1 MLIRVKFLL
10 IVLLGYL
17 VATFLNY
24 GRYVQG
30 DFSIY
35 FAAGRRV
42 SNNLS
47 LYDVD
52 NNLYVYGPLLAHLL
66 SPFSNLGELQASRA
80 WLILSIIAVNIS
92 AWVICRLFSS
102 HFSLECFILSASI
115 LNISFASRNNLG
127 NGNVMAFV
135 LLALVLSLGLA
146 LEGGG
151 SKKNVLALALMT
163 LFVFE
168 VKTYIAIFLILF
180 LIICK
185 KIKPLLVF
193 GGLVLISN
201 LFYLSTSGN
210 SYLNWLD
217 SLKLRSENL
226 REGSDQ
232 ATIFVFLSNLASDSN
247 LIFLALVMS
256 SYLALLILMFKALL
270 KHGANK
276 KNQGLVLFAA
286 SPIITVFAHGQDFI
300 VSTLVLVVVLLY
312 FGAQPAGIIVGRNYL
327 IIATGLLIN
336 WTNEQVLAVLPIL
349 FVIAITLNR
358 VNMSKG
364 NVSLALS
371 IAFCSMLFLRHL
383 LNQDGDI
390 QYVAYNFQ
398 ALIFGLT
405 VFFAAINIQVNKSI
419 AEKSN

>member
-1 MLIRVKFLL
+1 
-10 IVLLGYL
+10 
-17 VATFLNY
+17 
-24 GRYVQG
+24 
-30 DFSIY
+30 
-35 FAAGRRV
+35 
-42 SNNLS
+42 
-47 LYDVD
+47 
-52 NNLYVYGPLLAHLL
+52 
-66 SPFSNLGELQASRA
+66 
-80 WLILSIIAVNIS
+80 
-92 AWVICRLFSS
+92 
-102 HFSLECFILSASI
+102 
-115 LNISFASRNNLG
+115 
-127 NGNVMAFV
+127 MAFV

-193 GGLVLISN
+193 VGLVLISN

-210 SYLNWLD
+210 SYLNWLN

-349 FVIAITLNR
+349 FVIAITLNS
-358 VNMSKG
+358 VNMNKG
-364 NVSLALS
+364 NVSLALG
-371 IAFCSMLFLRHL
+371 IACCSMLFLRHL

>member
-1 MLIRVKFLL
+1 MRMRVKILL
-10 IVLLGYL
+10 LALLGYL
-17 VATFLNY
+17 VAIFLNY

-35 FAAGRRV
+35 FVAGRRV
-42 SNNLS
+42 RNNLS
-47 LYDVD
+47 LYDAD

-66 SPFSNLGELQASRA
+66 SPFSNLDELQASRA

-92 AWVICRLFSS
+92 AWVICRLFLAT
-102 HFSLECFILSASI
+102 FPIECFILSASI
-115 LNISFASRNNLG
+115 LNLSFASRNNLG

-146 LEGGG
+146 LEKEG
-151 SKKNVLALALMT
+151 KKNILVLALIT

-185 KIKPLLVF
+185 KIKSLLAF
-193 GGLVLISN
+193 GALVLITN
-201 LFYLSTSGN
+201 VFYLSTSDN
-210 SYLNWLD
+210 SYLNWLE

-226 REGSDQ
+226 RDGTDQ

-247 LIFLALVMS
+247 LIFLVLVIS
-256 SYLALLILMFKALL
+256 SYLVLLFLMFKALL
-270 KHGANK
+270 IHSTNK
-276 KNQGLVLFAA
+276 KYQGLILFAA
-286 SPIITVFAHGQDFI
+286 SPTITLFAHGQDFI
-300 VSTLVLVVVLLY
+300 VSTLVLAVLLLY
-312 FGAQPAGIIVGRNYL
+312 FGTQPVGTMVGRNYL
-327 IIATGLLIN
+327 IIATGLVVN
-336 WTNEQVLAVLPIL
+336 WTNEQILAALPIL
-349 FVIAITLNR
+349 FVIAITLNST
-358 VNMSKG
+358 NMSKG
-364 NVSLALS
+364 YVS
-371 IAFCSMLFLRHL
+371 IALGIAGCSTLFLRQL

-405 VFFAAINIQVNKSI
+405 VFFAALKIKVKKPI
-419 AEKSN
+419 AESGK